1 MSVLNINTG
10 QTAKSG
16 LGDHEQP
23 QIVFVPDQLYQTLK
37 LTNEP
42 MSTLVSLEQMLELV
56 GPNGIASF
64 VFANSLYNS
73 QDDIFLKDERITGFS
88 AHDLIDTYRDQL
100 AAREDLREQ
109 YTHIVKQYDGMKI
122 TQPELPV
129 AYLREQNENVDNDME
144 NAVDA
149 TQYYVPEMFVVS
161 ERIYGVR
168 LKAVTGMNNSDIKRA
183 LKHATVA
190 NVGLLG
196 NSYDIRQIARF
207 EIFKAY
213 VALC

>member
-1 MSVLNINTG
+1 MSVLNINTS
-10 QTAKSG
+10 QSTPNG
-16 LGDHEQP
+16 LGDVEQP
-23 QIVFVPDQLYQTLK
+23 RIVFVPDQLYQTLK
-37 LTNEP
+37 LMNEP
-42 MSTLVSLEQMLELV
+42 VSTLLDLEQMLELV

-64 VFANSLYNS
+64 VYANSLYYS
-73 QDDIFLKDERITGFS
+73 QDDIFLKSELINGF
-88 AHDLIDTYRDQL
+88 AIYDLMDTYRDQL
-100 AAREDLREQ
+100 AAREELRDQ

-129 AYLREQNENVDNDME
+129 QYLRDQTENVDNDME

-168 LKAVTGMNNSDIKRA
+168 LKAVTGMVNGSLEKA
-183 LKHATVA
+183 LKHITVA

-207 EIFKAY
+207 DIFKSY

>member
-1 MSVLNINTG
+1 MSVLNINTS
-10 QTAKSG
+10 QSTTSG
-16 LGDHEQP
+16 LGDVEQP
-23 QIVFVPDQLYQTLK
+23 KIVFVPDQLYQTLK

-42 MSTLVSLEQMLELV
+42 NSTLLNLEKMLEQV

-64 VFANSLYNS
+64 VYVNSLYYS
-73 QDDIFLKDERITGFS
+73 QDDIFLKTELVTGFS
-88 AHDLIDTYRDQL
+88 LFDLMDTYRDQL
-100 AAREDLREQ
+100 AGREDLRDP
-109 YTHIVKQYDGMKI
+109 YTHIVKQCDGMKI

-129 AYLREQNENVDNDME
+129 TYLREQTENVDNDME

-168 LKAVTGMNNSDIKRA
+168 LKAVTGMDKGDLEKA
-183 LKHATVA
+183 LKHTTVA

-207 EIFKAY
+207 DLFKSY

>member
-1 MSVLNINTG
+1 MSVLNINTS
-10 QTAKSG
+10 QSTPNG
-16 LGDHEQP
+16 LGDVEQP
-23 QIVFVPDQLYQTLK
+23 RIVFVPDQLYQTLK
-37 LTNEP
+37 LMNEP
-42 MSTLVSLEQMLELV
+42 VSTLLDLEQMLELV

-64 VFANSLYNS
+64 VYANSLYYS
-73 QDDIFLKDERITGFS
+73 QDDIFLKCEHINGF
-88 AHDLIDTYRDQL
+88 AIYDLMDTYRDQL
-100 AAREDLREQ
+100 AAREELRDQ

-129 AYLREQNENVDNDME
+129 QYLRDQTENVDNDME

-168 LKAVTGMNNSDIKRA
+168 LKAVTGMVNGSLEKA
-183 LKHATVA
+183 LKHITVA

-207 EIFKAY
+207 DIFKSY